1 MLTGDKLETAQNIG
15 ESCKLLKSEKEME
28 IVRLSKLEDV
38 KNLCNEKQIDKN
50 NKRIEAG
57 KMKGLLVEA

>member
-38 KNLCNEKQIDKN
+38 KNLCNEKQIEKN